1 MSGYGTGRV
10 AWLGWSGSWR
20 GPGLRDQL
28 GRHAL
33 KLIGVGR
40 ELRGP
45 VFGGMRGVMRVV
57 ALAAGLVLAVTV
69 MPGCGSGCPT
79 PEQKAYLNEVGDW
92 AENSKVGIEDMRTI
106 LKEVESRPE
115 ALIDE
120 DWRHRLKRVLDDMN
134 SKHETMINVKAAPGT
149 GEVRD
154 AADRVAEAAIQTNEL
169 LWEGVVDVD
178 AEVLRRALESQSEAT
193 HLVEELVR
201 VVDRFCE

>member
-1 MSGYGTGRV
+1 MRRLAVV
-10 AWLGWSGSWR
+10 A
-20 GPGLRDQL
+20 
-28 GRHAL
+28 
-33 KLIGVGR
+33 
-40 ELRGP
+40 
-45 VFGGMRGVMRVV
+45 

-120 DWRHRLKRVLDDMN
+120 DWRRRLKRVLDDMN